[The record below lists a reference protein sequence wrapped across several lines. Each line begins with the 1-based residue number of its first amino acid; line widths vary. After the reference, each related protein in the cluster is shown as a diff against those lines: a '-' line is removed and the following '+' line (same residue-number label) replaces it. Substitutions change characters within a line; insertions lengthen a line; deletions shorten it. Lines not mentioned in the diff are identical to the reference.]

1 MGRCGMVEPPSAPGG
16 GLQSLALRP
25 DDAAAALGISR
36 KFLYLLTKRGEIRA
50 VKVGRAVLYPR
61 VNLERWLADRS
72 GSGAAERDVSVS

>member
-1 MGRCGMVEPPSAPGG
+1 MDDFPSVPGG
-16 GLQSLALRP
+16 IPPAPSLALRP

-72 GSGAAERDVSVS
+72 GAGAAEGGASAD